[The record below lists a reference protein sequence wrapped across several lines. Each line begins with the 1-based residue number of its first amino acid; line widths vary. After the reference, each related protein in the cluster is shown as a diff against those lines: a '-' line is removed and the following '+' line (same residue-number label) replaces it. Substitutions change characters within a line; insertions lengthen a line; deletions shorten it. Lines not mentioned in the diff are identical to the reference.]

1 MTRSIGPVGPD
12 IDLDEEEIRLPD
24 GSRLTQ
30 EAAEDLADRVLEQR
44 RAGRPSLIGGK
55 AHTPPLTVR
64 VRLGVRSALEEIAHK
79 QGRRLADVSREALDE
94 YVARHR

>member
-1 MTRSIGPVGPD
+1 MTRRVGPVGPD
-12 IDLDEEEIRLPD
+12 IDLDEEQILLPD
-24 GSRLTQ
+24 GSRLTE
-30 EAAEDLADRVLEQR
+30 EAAEQLAERVVEQR

-55 AHTPPLTVR
+55 AHTPSLTVR
-64 VRLGVRSALEEIAHK
+64 VRPGVRSALEEIAQK

>member
-1 MTRSIGPVGPD
+1 MTPRIGPIGPD
-12 IDLDEEEIRLPD
+12 IDLDEEEIRLAD
-24 GSRLTQ
+24 GSRLT
-30 EAAEDLADRVLEQR
+30 EDAAEQIAERVLEQR

-64 VRLGVRSALEEIAHK
+64 VPPGVRSALEEIAQK
-79 QGRRLADVSREALDE
+79 QGRRLADVSREALDQ